1 MRVSLAGSV
10 FYPSVSQV
18 MELPCQIVCAWRSE
32 EFRDLLLIQQQ
43 ICLYNTIYN
52 QNKFVLHIFTV
63 GVSAGDVEPSV
74 TTCVQPPVHFSMVI
88 KGEGGTSV
96 TVGAVLVG

>member
-18 MELPCQIVCAWRSE
+18 MELPGQIVCAWRSE

-52 QNKFVLHIFTV
+52 QNKFVLHKISLPLAYLQGMWSLLLQRVFNHPYT
-63 GVSAGDVEPSV
+63 
-74 TTCVQPPVHFSMVI
+74 
-88 KGEGGTSV
+88 
-96 TVGAVLVG
+96 LVW